1 MAMNVKLTLYRWMP
15 LILVGI
21 MVISSISLIGTNISK
36 LNDETDVQNAVARQS
51 PEEQLTVECE
61 GITFETMFTYTH
73 AIFDVTINDDWKS
86 ADIWGFSWVNGSDAD
101 DVRRD
106 IDELMTNIP
115 GNDASNPLTPN
126 AQGGDGKLSTDE
138 RDALEDVGS
147 SCIERTLVRFGL
159 NDILHREGAEW
170 NNMSWVGDTLLLS
183 DQELNCVWE
192 AEGGNIDHCPIT
204 IVEEE
209 DPTYEEGCDNKGDDD
224 CQWVDVSSERNF
236 VLWVHGTTTFEKIDY
251 NDFTLSINSTNVSSA
266 EVKFTF
272 PSTSPP
278 IRLGETESYLNCE
291 NEWDDDGTIY
301 TADCVSITDNDKP
314 TNSKMV
320 NGGNNYQFETDF
332 AYDFSKWPAT
342 HHHFFDFTTAEPE
355 DNNPPEWTESAP
367 ADDESLVP
375 IMDGYAEQIIFTS
388 DQISSWYYDDYS
400 APQMEC
406 FSGDG
411 PIGEVDN
418 NGNIVMT
425 PFEVSGDNTQ
435 ERTRRGIMCSLVDGS
450 GQTSGSKSF
459 TIVEPLTLT
468 TSITEI
474 TGDILEFSADC
485 PGDCQDGEGIGYVIG
500 IIQEGVDFTETTSGT
515 TGTSSEM
522 ISISGMNLLKP
533 GSFMVSVAF
542 SGNNVISKS
551 FELDLGLSI
560 PNTPPI
566 VQITD
571 YNWLD
576 QDEDGIVDTYV
587 LSGQVSDPDGE
598 DVTLT
603 IMMNNGSAGTITV
616 NGAEWTSAGIPFY
629 NYDAGDYTI
638 VIQACDASDGCTSV
652 EKIVP
657 NLYWVAEITNP
668 IIEPSPEPSA
678 EDGGMMPAPGIGI
691 TLAGIAI
698 ALFASRKKL

>member
-21 MVISSISLIGTNISK
+21 MVISSTSLMGTNISK

-51 PEEQLTVECE
+51 PEEQLTEECD

-86 ADIWGFSWVNGSDAD
+86 ADIWGFSWVNGSEATE
-101 DVRRD
+101 VRRD

-126 AQGGDGKLSTDE
+126 AQGGDGKISTDE

-224 CQWVDVSSERNF
+224 CQWVDVSSERDF

-272 PSTSPP
+272 PSSSPP

-301 TADCVSITDNDKP
+301 TADCVSVTDYDKP

-332 AYDFSKWPAT
+332 GYDFSKWPAT
-342 HHHFFDFTTAEPE
+342 HHHFFDFTTSEPE

-367 ADDESLVP
+367 ADGSLIP
-375 IMDGYAEQIIFTS
+375 IMDRNSEQIIFT
-388 DQISSWYYDDYS
+388 DEQVSSWYNDDYS
-400 APQMEC
+400 APQMFCVKTSHNDPLTIDSDGNMITAPMGDTAIVCNLVDGSNQTSEQRS
-406 FSGDG
+406 FSLNE
-411 PIGEVDN
+411 PLSLTTA
-418 NGNIVMT
+418 VM
-425 PFEVSGDNTQ
+425 EVSGDIL
-435 ERTRRGIMCSLVDGS
+435 ELA
-450 GQTSGSKSF
+450 
-459 TIVEPLTLT
+459 VEPN
-468 TSITEI
+468 E
-474 TGDILEFSADC
+474 
-485 PGDCQDGEGIGYVIG
+485 EGVSYVIG

-515 TGTSSEM
+515 TGTSDEM
-522 ISISGMNLLKP
+522 ISISGLDKLKP
-533 GSFMVSVAF
+533 GQFMISIAF
-542 SGNNVISKS
+542 SGNNVVSKS
-551 FELDLGLSI
+551 FEIDLGLLV

-566 VQITD
+566 VQIVD

-576 QDEDGIVDTYV
+576 QDSDGIADTYV
-587 LSGQVSDPDGE
+587 LEGQVSDPDGE
-598 DVTLT
+598 DVVLT
-603 IMMNNGSAGTITV
+603 ITIDGGSAGTITV
-616 NGAEWTSAGIPFY
+616 NGATWTSAGIPFY

-638 VIQACDASDGCTSV
+638 VVEACDVSGACSSV
-652 EKIVP
+652 EKTVTNQYWITEIAEPINDPVP
-657 NLYWVAEITNP
+657 SVE
-668 IIEPSPEPSA
+668 

-698 ALFASRKKL
+698 ALFASRKREF